1 MDVFNTFVQYTNITK
16 ILMKREV
23 INNHIVI
30 LYDSID
36 ELPIIRFHKYNKYM
50 LIDSGIGSDLNDINV
65 HIDTGEK

>member
-1 MDVFNTFVQYTNITK
+1 
-16 ILMKREV
+16 MKREV

-65 HIDTGEK
+65 HIDRAIKL